1 MRDEVIEKVSVLNEF
16 SKIVIGALL
25 VILPGKLFATGDEPI
40 PINHSAERELLSV
53 AGNGFYIKRTDH
65 FLVAYNTDSENL
77 YDFISRLE
85 ATYNSTQR
93 FLKVLD
99 IPFDHPQNRLEII
112 FFSHRNEFLRY
123 ADGLG
128 MSAAGAAGFYH
139 SRTNRA
145 AFFDTASM
153 PQLVAVDKE
162 IQKIRRSLRNLP
174 KRRNKKQR
182 EELDQQ
188 MRKLRNRRNNIIESV
203 NQLVVQHEVTHQ
215 IFYNCGLH
223 TRNGDNPKWVVE
235 GLACLFEPPPS
246 ADGAGLG
253 VINQYRLLNFHE
265 ALTGIEGKAGGRIDH
280 FENAVRAGRLVSLQQ
295 LIGDKQIF
303 DTRRANVD
311 GVYAEAW
318 SLMHY
323 LQRFRRDDLSVYL
336 TVLAKRPTGRGYTR
350 EQELMQFEHVF
361 GPITEDFQRRW
372 LKYVLSLRVKIPKI

>member
-1 MRDEVIEKVSVLNEF
+1 MNRF
-16 SKIVIGALL
+16 ARIVIGML
-25 VILPGKLFATGDEPI
+25 VCVSPGILWAAGDEPI
-40 PINHSAERELLSV
+40 PINHNAERELLSA

-65 FLVAYNTDSENL
+65 FVVAYNTDSENL

-99 IPFDHPQNRLEII
+99 IPFDRPRNRLEVI
-112 FFSHRNEFLRY
+112 FFSQRNEFLRY
-123 ADGLG
+123 ADELG
-128 MSAAGAAGFYH
+128 TPGEGAAGFYY
-139 SRTNRA
+139 SKTNRA
-145 AFFDTASM
+145 AFFDTASL

-162 IQKIRRSLRNLP
+162 IQTIRRSLRNLP
-174 KRRNKKQR
+174 KRKNKKQR
-182 EELDQQ
+182 DELDTQ
-188 MRKLRNRRNNIIESV
+188 MRLLRNRRNNLVESF

-223 TRNGDNPKWVVE
+223 TRDGDNPKWVVE

-265 ALTGIEGKAGGRIDH
+265 ALTGIAGEAGGRIDH
-280 FENAVRAGRLVSLQQ
+280 FEKAVRAGRLVSLQE
-295 LIGDKQIF
+295 LIGDKRIF
-303 DTRRANVD
+303 DVRRANID

-336 TVLAKRPTGRGYTR
+336 TVLAKRPTGRGYTP

-361 GPITEDFQRRW
+361 GPITEDFERRW